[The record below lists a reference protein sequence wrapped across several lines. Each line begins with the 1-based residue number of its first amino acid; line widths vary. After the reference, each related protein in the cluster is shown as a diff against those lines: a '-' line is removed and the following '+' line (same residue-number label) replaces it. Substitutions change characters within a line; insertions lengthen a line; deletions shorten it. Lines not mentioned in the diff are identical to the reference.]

1 MKTLQTRRNFI
12 KTTGCL
18 TIGFTLGAVSA
29 FPDVLSPVQEL
40 PRGLRRHTSVNAWL
54 EILPDGSLR
63 VYTGKIEIGQGIRTA
78 VAQVAAEELY
88 MRMNKVQVVIADT
101 DRTPDEGYTS
111 GSGSIE
117 GSAMSVRYAAAYARQ
132 KLLELAAPRLNAP
145 IADLWISDGRIGTD
159 KNSSDISFSEVLDGR
174 QIEDVVRPPVQLK
187 PRKERHI
194 IGKPVARKDIYF
206 MVAAQPVFVHNL
218 RFPAMVHARVVRP
231 PSYKAKLRSIDENV
245 AEREF
250 PKLLKIVRNGSFLA
264 VLSRDEYTAIKAQ
277 EYVQQNAG
285 WTISEPLPDIADKKL
300 PEYLKSLPTVDE
312 TVVNKG
318 NFAGDTA
325 EKEWISAT
333 YFKPYIMHG
342 AIGPSC
348 AVGLYKEDQLFIW
361 THSQGVFPLRETLSG
376 MLGMPQENIHIQGVP
391 GAGCYGHNGADDVAA
406 EVALL
411 ALAHPGNHIRLQWS
425 RQEEHAWEP
434 YGSAMI
440 LENKARLS
448 PQGRITHWE
457 YDLWSDTHS
466 TRPGGNPGRLLPARY
481 LKRPMTDD
489 SPGFLGGGYRNAEP
503 YYQIPNQR
511 VHAHFFK
518 GPLRVSALRGLGA
531 YANLFAIECF
541 MDELAEHAGKDPYEF
556 RLMHLD
562 DPRARDVVQK
572 LREQVSAESHPE
584 GTGIGIAFSRY
595 KNSAAY
601 CAVAARV
608 AVDKDNRINL
618 QKMWSV
624 IDAGE
629 TINPDGLKNQTEGG
643 MIQSASWTL
652 KEEVTFNTEHITSRD
667 WNSYPV
673 FRFNEIPEV
682 DVTIIDRPDAPPLG
696 AGEAAQ
702 GPSAAAVV
710 NAVYHACGKRVRR
723 LPLKKYL

>member
-1 MKTLQTRRNFI
+1 
-12 KTTGCL
+12 
-18 TIGFTLGAVSA
+18 
-29 FPDVLSPVQEL
+29 
-40 PRGLRRHTSVNAWL
+40 
-54 EILPDGSLR
+54 
-63 VYTGKIEIGQGIRTA
+63 
-78 VAQVAAEELY
+78 
-88 MRMNKVQVVIADT
+88 
-101 DRTPDEGYTS
+101 
-111 GSGSIE
+111 
-117 GSAMSVRYAAAYARQ
+117 
-132 KLLELAAPRLNAP
+132 
-145 IADLWISDGRIGTD
+145 
-159 KNSSDISFSEVLDGR
+159 
-174 QIEDVVRPPVQLK
+174 
-187 PRKERHI
+187 
-194 IGKPVARKDIYF
+194 
-206 MVAAQPVFVHNL
+206 
-218 RFPAMVHARVVRP
+218 
-231 PSYKAKLRSIDENV
+231 
-245 AEREF
+245 
-250 PKLLKIVRNGSFLA
+250 
-264 VLSRDEYTAIKAQ
+264 
-277 EYVQQNAG
+277 
-285 WTISEPLPDIADKKL
+285 
-300 PEYLKSLPTVDE
+300 
-312 TVVNKG
+312 
-318 NFAGDTA
+318 
-325 EKEWISAT
+325 
-333 YFKPYIMHG
+333 
-342 AIGPSC
+342 
-348 AVGLYKEDQLFIW
+348 
-361 THSQGVFPLRETLSG
+361 
-376 MLGMPQENIHIQGVP
+376 
-391 GAGCYGHNGADDVAA
+391 
-406 EVALL
+406 
-411 ALAHPGNHIRLQWS
+411 
-425 RQEEHAWEP
+425 
-434 YGSAMI
+434 
-440 LENKARLS
+440 
-448 PQGRITHWE
+448 
-457 YDLWSDTHS
+457 
-466 TRPGGNPGRLLPARY
+466 
-481 LKRPMTDD
+481 MTDD

-723 LPLKKYL
+723 LPLEKYL